1 MDYKKHSL
9 GRLKEW
15 LHDCLG
21 AAEASP
27 QEIYDTIK
35 EVVTEEYY
43 YYKNGASKTY
53 ELLTLLNGVVEF
65 NIIQETDPKENFVSC
80 GLGDTS
86 DYCKNSW
93 TDFWE
98 DNYYHYYPEEVKDNG
113 MRPWGHSDME
123 YLIANSKVSET
134 PEKPEKSKSYYDY
147 DRNDLNRKSPF
158 EDKVVKWQLP
168 VEVDGPSGEYFVCF
182 PDDLMGAANL
192 KEGDTVEWIDQG
204 DGSYLLKKIDKNP
217 SWVEGNKLSE
227 TKTYDEMI
235 AEGWTMTADGFWIK
249 E

>member
-1 MDYKKHSL
+1 MDKEDYKEHSL
-9 GRLKEW
+9 ERLKEW

-27 QEIYDTIK
+27 QEIFDAIK
-35 EVVTEEYY
+35 EVTQEQYY

-53 ELLTLLNGVVEF
+53 ELLTLLNGVVKF
-65 NIIQETDPKENFVSC
+65 NVTQETDPKGNFVSC
-80 GLGDTS
+80 DLGDTS
-86 DYCKNSW
+86 EYCKNSW

-98 DNYYHYYPEEVKDNG
+98 ENYYPEEAKDNG
-113 MRPWGHSDME
+113 MRPWGHSDLE
-123 YLIANSKVSET
+123 YQIANSKDSET
-134 PEKPEKSKSYYDY
+134 AKKSKSYYDY
-147 DRNDLNRKSPF
+147 DRNDLNRKNPF

-182 PDDLMGAANL
+182 PDDLMEAANL
-192 KEGDTVEWIDQG
+192 KEGDNVEWNDQG
-204 DGSYLLKKIDKNP
+204 DGSYLLKKIDRNP

>member
-1 MDYKKHSL
+1 MNYKQHSL

-27 QEIYDTIK
+27 QEIYNTIK

-43 YYKNGASKTY
+43 HYKNGASKTN
-53 ELLTLLNGVVEF
+53 ELLQLLNGEVVF
-65 NIIQETDPKENFVSC
+65 NIISTDNKVEC
-80 GLGDTS
+80 AIGDTS
-86 DYCKNSW
+86 DYCKSSW
-93 TDFWE
+93 NDFWE
-98 DNYYHYYPEEVKDNG
+98 ENYYPEEAKDNG

-123 YLIANSKVSET
+123 YLIANK
-134 PEKPEKSKSYYDY
+134 
-147 DRNDLNRKSPF
+147 
-158 EDKVVKWQLP
+158 DKVVKWQLP

-182 PDDLMGAANL
+182 PDDLLEASNL

-235 AEGWTMTADGFWIK
+235 AEGWTMTAEGFWIK

>member
-1 MDYKKHSL
+1 MNYKEHSL

-21 AAEASP
+21 AAGASP
-27 QEIYDTIK
+27 QEIYNTVK

-43 YYKNGASKTY
+43 YYKNGASRTN
-53 ELLTLLNGVVEF
+53 ELLQLLNGQVVF
-65 NIIQETDPKENFVSC
+65 NITSTDSKDDC
-80 GLGDTS
+80 AIGDTS
-86 DYCKNSW
+86 NYSRSSW
-93 TDFWE
+93 NDFWE
-98 DNYYHYYPEEVKDNG
+98 ENYYPEEVEDNG
-113 MRPWGHSDME
+113 MRPWGHSDLE
-123 YLIANSKVSET
+123 YQIANSKVSE
-134 PEKPEKSKSYYDY
+134 KSEKSKFYYDY
-147 DRNDLNRKSPF
+147 DRNDLNRKNPF

-182 PDDLMGAANL
+182 PDDLLEASNL

-204 DGSYLLKKIDKNP
+204 DGSYLLKKVASNP

-235 AEGWTMTADGFWIK
+235 SEGWSMTADGFWIK